1 MQLVGLTGE
10 AEYPGHNFIN
20 SLPLIGTHVPQN
32 IVWNSTS
39 YVMFETHLWSVAV
52 TT

>member
-10 AEYPGHNFIN
+10 AEHPGHNFIN
-20 SLPLIGTHVPQN
+20 SLPQICTQVPQN
-32 IVWNSTS
+32 IAWNSTS
-39 YVMFETHLWSVAV
+39 YVMFETHLWSAAV